1 MCRAYGVGCGA
12 CSGTWSRRTFL
23 GRCGAAVAAGLT
35 LPLAQARSAEKPVRV
50 AAVFLA
56 NSQEREIWPYPGFDC
71 QGRQQQV
78 MKLLA
83 EGCPGV
89 EFVPV
94 VVAQPA
100 DAQKALALKDS
111 VDGYL
116 AYVVTLNWGLT
127 GVLHQLARL
136 HKPYVVANEFLGGCG
151 VFLVGVSGL
160 RRNGIPVA
168 AVSSTRPDDLLAVA
182 RFFAQLRQ
190 PGMTP
195 ATFAQRCE
203 AAYRATFARPGAMV
217 CREDRPTLT
226 PISECVKRLK
236 ESRFLV
242 VGAGPAGQ
250 QRDFLGAK
258 GIYVGFPEFRA
269 FYDQVDPEQARSW
282 AHQWSSQAE
291 KVVEAKPEW
300 IHKAG
305 AVYLAMLA
313 LMKKYGTDSITINC
327 LGGFASGQLPAYP
340 CLGFM
345 QINNDGGQGV
355 CEAMPDDSISF
366 LLGRILAGRAGYVS
380 DPTLDTSK
388 NQIVY
393 AHCMALTKAFGPTGP
408 ANPYRIRTLHNRD
421 PRGCCPQSFLPEG
434 YMTTSFRT
442 NVAAKLLVLHQAK
455 AVGNLDADRGCRT
468 QLVGEVRGD
477 IGKMFAEWDRFGW
490 HRVTIYGDL
499 REPLIELAKALGLT
513 VIEEA

>member
-1 MCRAYGVGCGA
+1 MCQANGLGCKG
-12 CSGTWSRRTFL
+12 CPHGWSRRAFL
-23 GRCGAAVAAGLT
+23 GRCGAAMAAGLT
-35 LPLAQARSAEKPVRV
+35 LPQARAADKQVRV
-50 AAVFLA
+50 ALVFLA

-71 QGRQQQV
+71 QARQQQV
-78 MKLLA
+78 RNLLA

-94 VVAQPA
+94 VVAHPG

-127 GVLHQLARL
+127 GVLHQLGEL
-136 HKPYVVANEFLGGCG
+136 NKPYVVADEFLGGCG
-151 VFLVGVSGL
+151 AFLVGVSGL
-160 RRNGIPVA
+160 RRKGVPVA
-168 AVSSTRPDDLLAVA
+168 AVSSTRPADLLAVA
-182 RFFAQLRQ
+182 RLFAQVRQ
-190 PGMTP
+190 PGMTR

-203 AAYRATFARPGAMV
+203 AAYRATFAPSGPMA

-226 PISECVKRLK
+226 PIAECVKRLK
-236 ESRFLV
+236 ESRFLI
-242 VGAGPAGQ
+242 VGTGTPGQ
-250 QRDFLGAK
+250 QRQFLGVKA
-258 GIYVGFPEFRA
+258 IYVGFPEFKA
-269 FYDQVDPEQARSW
+269 LYDQVDPDEARAW
-282 AHQWSSQAE
+282 AQRWSSQAE
-291 KVVEAKPEW
+291 KVLEAQPQW

-313 LMKKYGTDSITINC
+313 LMKKYRTDSITMNC

-345 QINNDGGQGV
+345 QILNDGGQGV
-355 CEAMPDDSISF
+355 CEAMPDDSIST
-366 LLGRILAGRAGYVS
+366 LLGRVLAGRAGYVS

-388 NQIVY
+388 NHVVY
-393 AHCMALTKAFGPTGP
+393 AHCMALTKVFGPSGP
-408 ANPYRIRTLHNRD
+408 ANPYCIRTLHNRD
-421 PRGCCPQSFLPEG
+421 PRGCCAQSFLPEG

-442 NVAAKLLVLHQAK
+442 NVAAGLMVLHQAK

-490 HRVTIYGDL
+490 HRVTVYGDL
-499 REPLIELAKALGLT
+499 REPLTELAKALGLK